1 MKAVYVTRHG
11 DPEVLVFREGPDPV
25 PLENEVLI
33 RVHATNV
40 NFADIQVRSGRY
52 PHDSSPPFIPGLEAA
67 GTIVGL
73 GAGVTEF
80 ELGQRVA
87 AFAARGS
94 YGELM
99 LANSQLTYPVPGDLP
114 FDAVAG
120 LTAAITAENVLV
132 HSGALVAGETV
143 LVHAAAGGVGLLALQ
158 LARLHDAA
166 FVIGTVGSNSK
177 ISAALDAGAHAVIN
191 YRSEDFA
198 TRVLELTEGA
208 GIDLILDAVTGQDF
222 ERNFDCLA
230 AFGRIVVFGQASGA
244 PGLVSTDRLF
254 KENRSLRGYSS
265 GHIRRQRP
273 GQLKPVAAKVIDYLQ
288 TGSLQ
293 MIIGARFPLSE
304 AAAAHELV
312 ESRQSVGKVLLEP

>member
-1 MKAVYVTRHG
+1 MNAVYVTRYG
-11 DPEVLVFREGPDPV
+11 GPEVLAFREGPDPE
-25 PLENEVLI
+25 LRDNEVLVQV
-33 RVHATNV
+33 RATNV

-52 PHDSSPPFIPGLEAA
+52 PHDSSPPFIPGLEA
-67 GTIVGL
+67 GGVIVGL
-73 GAGVTEF
+73 GVGVTEF
-80 ELGQRVA
+80 ELGQRVT

-99 LANSQLTYPVPGDLP
+99 VSSAQLTYPIPDDLP
-114 FDAVAG
+114 FDVVAG
-120 LTAAITAENVLV
+120 LTAAITAENVLGR
-132 HSGALVAGETV
+132 SGELVTGETV

-158 LARLHDAA
+158 LARLYGAG
-166 FVIGTVGSNSK
+166 FVIGTVGSDEK
-177 ISAALDAGAHAVIN
+177 VPAALDAGAHAVIN

-198 TRVLELTEGA
+198 AKVLELTDRAGA
-208 GIDLILDAVTGQDF
+208 DLILDAVTGQDF
-222 ERNFDCLA
+222 ERNFECLA

-244 PGLVSTDRLF
+244 PGIVSTDRLF
-254 KENRSLRGYSS
+254 KENRSVRGYSS
-265 GHIRRQRP
+265 GHIRRHRP

-304 AAAAHELV
+304 AASAHAFV